1 LFCFLENRLTHVQL
15 TGDAAAPPLVL
26 LHSLGTSSH
35 VWDMQ
40 ARHFAASHFVIQPDF
55 RGHGL
60 SGIDDEPLTVERLA
74 EDVLAILDSLSVAS
88 FSLAGI
94 SIGGLVAQA
103 IAARVVDRVRTLALF
118 DSTLWSPL
126 PDLWLNRAAKIRAQ
140 GLEAVVD
147 EVFARWLPP
156 DALGTPEAAGLMAML
171 RQTDPEGYAAGCDAL
186 AVADCRAS
194 AALITAP
201 TTVAVGTLD
210 LATPPSA
217 AAILAEAIAGA
228 RLERIEGAAHIPLF
242 SHATTVNGILETAL
256 SRAD

>member
-1 LFCFLENRLTHVQL
+1 MFCFLENRLTHVQL
-15 TGDAAAPPLVL
+15 TGDASAPPLVL

-40 ARHFAASHFVIQPDF
+40 TRHLAASHFVIRPDF

-60 SGIDDEPLTVERLA
+60 SGIDDEPLTIERLA
-74 EDVLAILDSLSVAS
+74 DDVLAILDSLSLAS

-103 IAARVVDRVRTLALF
+103 IAARAADRVRTLALF

-126 PDLWLNRAAKIRAQ
+126 PDLWLNRAAKIRAH

-156 DALGTPEAAGLMAML
+156 DALGTPESAGLMAML
-171 RQTDPEGYAAGCDAL
+171 RQTSPEGYAAGCDAL
-186 AVADCRAS
+186 AKADCRAT
-194 AALITAP
+194 AARISAP

-210 LATPPSA
+210 LATPPA
-217 AAILAEAIAGA
+217 AAETLAKAIAGA
-228 RLERIEGAAHIPLF
+228 RLEQIEGAAHIPLF
-242 SHATTVNGILETAL
+242 SHAATVNRILETAL
-256 SRAD
+256 SSSD